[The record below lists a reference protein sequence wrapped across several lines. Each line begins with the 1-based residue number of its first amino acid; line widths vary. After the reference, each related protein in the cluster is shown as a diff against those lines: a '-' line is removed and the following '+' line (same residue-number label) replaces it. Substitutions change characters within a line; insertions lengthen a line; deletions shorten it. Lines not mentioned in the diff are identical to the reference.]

1 MLEGPRPVPPIMS
14 EIQGVQPEDALP
26 AEENLQRRLTQRQL
40 TMLALGGAIGVGLF
54 LGSSVTIRLAGPGV
68 ILSYLLGAVVAM
80 IVAYAIAEMAVVH
93 PVAGAFGIY
102 AETYLNAW
110 SGFVVRATYGLVQ
123 IIAIGAEVTAVAIY
137 CSFWFPQVP
146 QWVWVAVASVTLV
159 TINALQVGS
168 FGEFEYW
175 FAIVK
180 VSAIVVFIA
189 IGGVLIAG
197 VGPRP
202 AIGFS
207 NLVAHGGFFPFG
219 LKGVW
224 LALSLVLTSYM
235 GVEVIAVTAGEA
247 SNPEKSIPRAMRSIV
262 YRLICFYVLAM
273 IAMLAMTPWD
283 RVERGGGISGS
294 PFVAAFSGV
303 GIPYAASIM
312 NLVVIT
318 AALSSCNADLYLTTR
333 MLFSLSRSGYAP
345 SFISRLSR
353 NGVPH
358 RALGLSTAGMFMA
371 TLLAVYAPSRAFL
384 MLYGVAV
391 AGMFFVWTVILLSH
405 IGFRKSLNAEVMR
418 GIPLKLACSPYSNW
432 LGITALVGI
441 SFSTFFVDGLQY
453 AVPAFLPFLLAMSLL
468 YWTIRRHWRLSRD
481 RKRQSARES
490 DNRRRP

>member
-1 MLEGPRPVPPIMS
+1 MLEGSQPVPPITS
-14 EIQGVQPEDALP
+14 GAQLPDAFP
-26 AEENLQRRLTQRQL
+26 ADQNLQRRLTQRQL

-68 ILSYLLGAVVAM
+68 ILSYLLGAVIAM

-110 SGFVVRATYGLVQ
+110 SGFAVRATYGLVQ

-137 CSFWFPQVP
+137 CGFWFPQVP
-146 QWVWVAVASVTLV
+146 QWAWVAGASIGLVA
-159 TINALQVGS
+159 INALQVGS

-175 FAIVK
+175 FAVVK
-180 VSAIVVFIA
+180 VSAIVIFIA
-189 IGGVLIAG
+189 IGGILI
-197 VGPRP
+197 VGIGPKP
-202 AIGFS
+202 ALGLS

-224 LALSLVLTSYM
+224 LALTLVLTSYM

-247 SNPEKSIPRAMRSIV
+247 SNPEKSIPRAMRTIV
-262 YRLICFYVLAM
+262 YRLICFYVLAT
-273 IAMLAMTPWD
+273 IVMLAMTPWNRLATD
-283 RVERGGGISGS
+283 EAITGS

-345 SFISRLSR
+345 GWISRLSR

-358 RALGLSTAGMFMA
+358 RALVLSTAGMVA
-371 TLLAVYAPSRAFL
+371 AILLAIYAPSQAFL

-391 AGMFFVWTVILLSH
+391 AGMFFVWSVILLCH
-405 IGFRKSLNAEVMR
+405 IRFRKSR
-418 GIPLKLACSPYSNW
+418 GPEARARLPLRLAFSPYSDW
-432 LGITALVGI
+432 IGIAALAGVTV
-441 SFSTFFVDGLQY
+441 STFFVDGLRY
-453 AVPAFLPFLLAMSLL
+453 AIPGFLPLLLAMSVV
-468 YWTIRRHWRLSRD
+468 YWRV
-481 RKRQSARES
+481 
-490 DNRRRP
+490 RRRAQEQKRP